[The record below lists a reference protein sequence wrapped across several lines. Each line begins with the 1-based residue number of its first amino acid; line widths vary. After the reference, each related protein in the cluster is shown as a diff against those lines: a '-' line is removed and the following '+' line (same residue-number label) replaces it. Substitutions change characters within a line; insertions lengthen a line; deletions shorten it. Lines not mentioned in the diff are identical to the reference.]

1 MSLSNQVILVTG
13 ANRGIGAATVRELLT
28 RDVKKVYAAA
38 RNPASL
44 PDFADPRVVPLALDI
59 TNEAQVAAVA
69 EAAGDVDVVV
79 NNAGTAVFSDVLNSP
94 LDVVAADFDTNLYG
108 TLRVM
113 RAFAPKLVAKGS
125 GTIANVISVVGLV
138 AAASLGGYAASKAAL
153 LSVTQSARAGLKGTG
168 VKVLGIFPGP
178 IDTDLARD
186 IPMQKAT
193 PETAAK
199 RIVEGLEAG
208 EEYIFTDPVADH
220 IGHTWRTNA
229 PALEAAM
236 AGAE

>member
-1 MSLSNQVILVTG
+1 MSVSNQIILVTG

-44 PDFADPRVVPLALDI
+44 PDFGDARVVPLTLDI
-59 TNEAQVAAVA
+59 TDEAQVKAAA
-69 EAAGDVDVVV
+69 ETAGDVDIVV

-94 LDVVAADFDTNLYG
+94 LDTIGADFHANFYG

-113 RAFAPKLVAKGS
+113 QAFAPKLVAKGA

-138 AAASLGGYAASKAAL
+138 AVASLGGYSASKAAL

-186 IPMQKAT
+186 IPLEKAT
-193 PETAAK
+193 PESAAK
-199 RIVEGLEAG
+199 RIVAGLEAG

-229 PALEAAM
+229 PGLEAAM

>member
-1 MSLSNQVILVTG
+1 MSLSNQVIFVTG
-13 ANRGIGAATVRELLT
+13 ANRGIGAATVRELLS

-59 TNEAQVAAVA
+59 TNDAQVAAVA
-69 EAAGDVDVVV
+69 EAAGDVDVVL

-138 AAASLGGYAASKAAL
+138 AAASLGGYSASKAAL

-168 VKVLGIFPGP
+168 VKVLGVFPGP

-229 PALEAAM
+229 PGLEAAM

>member
-1 MSLSNQVILVTG
+1 MSVSNQIILVTG

-44 PDFADPRVVPLALDI
+44 PDFGDARVVPLTLDI
-59 TNEAQVAAVA
+59 TDEAQVKAAA
-69 EAAGDVDVVV
+69 ETAGDVDIVV

-94 LDVVAADFDTNLYG
+94 LDTIGADFNANLYG

-113 RAFAPKLVAKGS
+113 QAFAPKLVAKGS

-138 AAASLGGYAASKAAL
+138 AVASLGGYSASKAAL

-186 IPMQKAT
+186 IPLEKAT

-199 RIVEGLEAG
+199 RIVAGLEAG

-229 PALEAAM
+229 PGLEAAM